1 MNDGLCCNGDLN
13 FYSAIVSIWTESE
26 DLWITL
32 HDLYLIV
39 SFSSVNNE
47 IIITF
52 VTFEFKIL
60 FDPSILIF

>member
-1 MNDGLCCNGDLN
+1 MGYVVMGILN

-32 HDLYLIV
+32 QDLYLIV

-47 IIITF
+47 IIIAF
-52 VTFEFKIL
+52 VTFKIL